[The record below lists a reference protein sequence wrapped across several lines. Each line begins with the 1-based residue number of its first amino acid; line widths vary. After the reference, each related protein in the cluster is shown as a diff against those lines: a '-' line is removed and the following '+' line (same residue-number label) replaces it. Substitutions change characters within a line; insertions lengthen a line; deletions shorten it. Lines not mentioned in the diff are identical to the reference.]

1 MKIYRKMVQLA
12 FTGNTA
18 RKLQGTNNHLFFSII
33 TQKYELGFVLLWYI
47 YDSTYDLQ
55 KARMESFS

>member
-1 MKIYRKMVQLA
+1 MVQLA